1 MSDPLAAVG
10 GFFDSVNRKGPVILG
25 RVGIT
30 AIGVLTI
37 ILGIIFL
44 ISGSKAADVAVGV
57 ATKGLVKK

>member
-1 MSDPLAAVG
+1 MSDALNAVN
-10 GFFDSVNRKGPVILG
+10 GFFDAVNRKGPVILG

-44 ISGSKAADVAVGV
+44 VSGSKAADVAISA
-57 ATKGLVKK
+57 ATKGIVK